1 MLELLVVLV
10 VLIALAGIV
19 VPLLT
24 GVSESARDQAT
35 RETMRQVQQLL
46 LDRYRF
52 DMQGIGSTSDP
63 VVRRGFP
70 GPDTAHLVP
79 TSRLDRPQLLFL
91 FVNPATNLSGATYDP
106 VTKRGWRGP
115 YLPRGRFGIYP
126 GLTPATAAARG
137 FDSRFG
143 EPGDETVLD
152 AWGNPIVILNGTTSP
167 ELVSAGPD
175 GSLNVLPNITV
186 PLQ

>member
-24 GVSESARDQAT
+24 GVSESSRDQAT
-35 RETMRQVQQLL
+35 RESLRQLQQLL

-52 DMQGIGSTSDP
+52 DMQGVGASTDAI
-63 VVRRGFP
+63 VKRGFP
-70 GPDTAHLVP
+70 GPDTSHLAP
-79 TSRLDRPQLLFL
+79 PSRQDRPQLLFL
-91 FVNPATNLSGATYDP
+91 FVNPVTGLSEATFDP

-115 YLPRGRFGIYP
+115 YLPRGRFGTYP

-152 AWGNPIVILNGTTSP
+152 AWGNPIVILSGATSP